1 MLKKKTRP
9 SEENVRLSLEN
20 LQNWVEITKEQKFEK
35 IVKKVNT
42 EATPSIKS
50 VYISEKILAT
60 KKFDVNIFFKIL
72 SDFVYAIK
80 ILKSPLLAAFLSFYV
95 SLHSRLLSRCF
106 SLLLITSH
114 YLWLL
119 TRSTF

>member
-60 KKFDVNIFFKIL
+60 KTFDINIFFKIL
-72 SDFVYAIK
+72 SDHVYAIK
-80 ILKSPLLAAFLSFYV
+80 ILKSPRSAAF
-95 SLHSRLLSRCF
+95 
-106 SLLLITSH
+106 
-114 YLWLL
+114 
-119 TRSTF
+119 

>member
-80 ILKSPLLAAFLSFYV
+80 I
-95 SLHSRLLSRCF
+95 
-106 SLLLITSH
+106 
-114 YLWLL
+114 
-119 TRSTF
+119 